1 MSKLFIHF
9 IKFTQKI
16 SKKIKE
22 DHVTAFS
29 AQAAFFTVLSFF
41 PFLLFFL
48 TLARYLPFTKED
60 ILSWLLQIIPSE
72 THTTITVLVQDMYV
86 KSSKTVLSASILL
99 ALWSASKGVLSVT
112 QGLNQVY
119 EINETRNYIILR
131 LIACI
136 YTVIF
141 SFSLLLSSILIVF
154 GKGIYKNV
162 VKAAPFLANIG
173 DLIIDIR
180 MVLTVLILTLFFL
193 VLYTVVPNRKTT
205 FSAELP
211 GAFISG
217 LGWTFCSYILSI
229 FIEKFTNFSYTYGS
243 LSGIMVALLWLY
255 FCMNILFWG
264 AEINYNIANYKKHMH
279 FSR

>member
-86 KSSKTVLSASILL
+86 KSSKTVRRS
-99 ALWSASKGVLSVT
+99 
-112 QGLNQVY
+112 
-119 EINETRNYIILR
+119 
-131 LIACI
+131 
-136 YTVIF
+136 
-141 SFSLLLSSILIVF
+141 
-154 GKGIYKNV
+154 
-162 VKAAPFLANIG
+162 
-173 DLIIDIR
+173 
-180 MVLTVLILTLFFL
+180 
-193 VLYTVVPNRKTT
+193 
-205 FSAELP
+205 
-211 GAFISG
+211 
-217 LGWTFCSYILSI
+217 
-229 FIEKFTNFSYTYGS
+229 
-243 LSGIMVALLWLY
+243 
-255 FCMNILFWG
+255 
-264 AEINYNIANYKKHMH
+264 
-279 FSR
+279 